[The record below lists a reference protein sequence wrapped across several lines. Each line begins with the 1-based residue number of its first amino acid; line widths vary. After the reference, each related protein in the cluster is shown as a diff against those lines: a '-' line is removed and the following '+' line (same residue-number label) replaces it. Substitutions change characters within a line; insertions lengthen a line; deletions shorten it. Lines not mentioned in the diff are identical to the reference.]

1 MTNLYFRPENVG
13 PITEIYAVVS
23 VDAEGREGICGK
35 MAQMGMQPLVCT
47 NHMKDVDKLPEW
59 AEMIARDTKLKV
71 RVIKFTCREELKTF
85 G

>member
-1 MTNLYFRPENVG
+1 MANLYFRPDNVG

-23 VDAEGREGICGK
+23 IDKEGREGICGK

-47 NHMKDVDKLPEW
+47 KNMKNLDKLPEW
-59 AEMIARDTKLKV
+59 AETIARDTKQKV
-71 RVIKFTCREELKTF
+71 RLIKFTCREELKTF